1 MEGSTIAAISSGLT
15 ESGVSVIRISGR
27 DSFKIISE
35 IFYKKNGERVFS
47 SVNEMESHTVHHG
60 FIVDGGVIIDE
71 VLVILMRAPKTFTG
85 EDTVEIDCHGGI
97 LVTRR
102 VLEACINAGAVLAT
116 PGEFSKRAFLNGK
129 MDLTKAESIMD
140 LISSE
145 NDLAMSNSLSMLK
158 GGLKDKVSIL
168 RKEMIHETARI
179 ESALDDPEHYDLT
192 GYSDELYKE
201 VTTWK
206 DTIKELI
213 DSADYGAN
221 IKDGI
226 KTLIL
231 GRPNVGKSSLFNLLV
246 NDERAIVTDI
256 PGTTRDI
263 VEEKISLGEFSLRV
277 MDTAGIRDT
286 SDVVE
291 KIGVDRALSLIDKA
305 GLIIYVIDGSVTLN
319 DDDFKIMS
327 EIIDKTAI
335 ILINKSDIGEVVSID
350 DVKIHLSF
358 IGNEKGID
366 GLSGK
371 ALLPFSNKDAESLKP
386 LKEEIKKIFFNGDV
400 VSKDKLYITSE
411 RQKAELIN
419 SYNSLMRVSDS
430 IDNAMPEDF
439 YTVDLM
445 DAYGALSRIVGQSV
459 DEDLV
464 NEIFSK
470 FCMGK

>member
-1 MEGSTIAAISSGLT
+1 MEGNTIAAISSGLT

-27 DSFKIISE
+27 ESFEIISKLL
-35 IFYKKNGERVFS
+35 YKKNGERVFS
-47 SVNEMESHTVHHG
+47 SIDKMESHTVNYG
-60 FIVDGGVIIDE
+60 FIRNDGVIIDE

-158 GGLKDKVSIL
+158 GRLKDKVSIL

-192 GYSDELYKE
+192 GYSDELYKK

-350 DVKIHLSF
+350 DVKNHLSF